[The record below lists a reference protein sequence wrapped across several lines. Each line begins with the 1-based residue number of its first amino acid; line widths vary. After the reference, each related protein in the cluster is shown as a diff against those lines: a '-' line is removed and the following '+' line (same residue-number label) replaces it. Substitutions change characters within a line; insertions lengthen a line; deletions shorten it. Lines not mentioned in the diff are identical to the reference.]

1 MLKYLR
7 VPALAV
13 AMFGLS
19 GCNHSTVYPLFDVE
33 ANVVPVP
40 NDLMFA
46 AESTGDGTLY
56 AGSDPSNP
64 VVTGLDFMDG
74 ASVIAQIDIPFS
86 GSLDV
91 NQLLSADT
99 FISVEGEVIPNPYQ
113 NVFLLPLVFPGGDSV
128 VTASLNEE
136 SGNRSIEQAGFLD
149 QWMYEGATRNG
160 DVALLDQ
167 LVEKHSVRVEIISL
181 NGEQDNV
188 LRLSPLTPL
197 VAETKYL
204 LVVTKSL
211 VGKDGVEIGESPN
224 YALLSD
230 NGSEVIPGSASS
242 QVRPAVIQW
251 EHLAQQYFSFMNS
264 SYKKSDVD
272 FVAPEGIALAYS
284 FTTGGT
290 STVMESMASPALY
303 FENQITV
310 KTKQD
315 AIKKMAI
322 GSYNLSGILAG
333 GAGNNV
339 ATNNSP
345 DYDIQVNALLHK
357 MLTCESILVDG
368 CNDDG
373 INHTYYRGFLAER
386 IAAGEDEFA
395 DYVEEPETVHLLQRA
410 VADAAVTIKNTNE
423 NSVKHQAALMVGA
436 LEGQLPTPES
446 QASLFYRKDCLGS
459 SATGCN
465 DPINPF
471 FPAPAYVAQGQITL
485 PYYLQTPI
493 RAEDE
498 VNPNPIALGSWVA
511 DTELQENLHAP
522 ASDMVTYRFPFPKQ
536 QASLR
541 VPIVA
546 VYPNEAVLSVSGQ
559 SKPEAGWPVIIYQH
573 GITTSRSMVL
583 PMGDAFA
590 FSCVDSRDPTLSTPT
605 GAPCFATVAIDQAL
619 HGIDTDG
626 SFMMRSVNDPDAP
639 IEPNM
644 GGNIPSADLMERHF
658 NFTANEVGM
667 PIPMDYVAD
676 TGSSGS
682 LFTSLFRFATSRDN
696 LRQTTIDLM
705 NVSASLGD
713 MDIDGDGIIPDLD
726 INRVYFVAHSLG
738 GINGAPFLAVN
749 SELTAKNAVTSMP
762 AIKAAALLNV
772 GGGVA
777 KLLENSPDKG
787 FGADVVI
794 PVLASVGLTQGTS
807 AFETYMSVFQ
817 AVTDS
822 ADAMNYG
829 AILRKN
835 ENMGLLLT
843 EIIGGGDD
851 MVPDLD
857 NPFQQVMAQVESDQ
871 TVGNDADINAWP
883 VTNIGPYATVLEN
896 GFVIS
901 ALPAPL
907 TGTEPLAA
915 ELGAIKTK
923 ETIINGKPVVAI
935 TRFTKGSHGTPVTAG
950 LQQANGRII
959 DRFSSSDVFI
969 EMLSEMVLLF
979 ASDGLAIDVSD
990 STVVED

>member
-1 MLKYLR
+1 MLKYMR

-13 AMFGLS
+13 LMFGLS

-33 ANVVPVP
+33 ANIVPVP

-64 VVTGLDFMDG
+64 VITGLDFMDG

-86 GSLDV
+86 GSLDA
-91 NQLLSADT
+91 NQLLSADS
-99 FISVEGEVIPNPYQ
+99 FISIEGEVIPNPYQ
-113 NVFLLPLVFPGGDSV
+113 NVFLLPLVLPGGDSV
-128 VTASLNEE
+128 VLASLNGE
-136 SGNRSIEQAGFLD
+136 SGNTPIEQPGFLD
-149 QWMYEGATRNG
+149 QWTYEDAIRNG
-160 DVALLDQ
+160 DIALLDQ
-167 LVEKHSVRVEIISL
+167 LAEKHAVRVEIISL
-181 NGEQDNV
+181 SGEQDNV

-197 VAETKYL
+197 MAETKYL
-204 LVVTKSL
+204 LVVIKSL

-230 NGSEVIPGSASS
+230 GGSEVIPGSANS
-242 QVRPAVIQW
+242 QVKPAVTQW
-251 EHLAQQYFSFMNS
+251 GLLAQQYFSFMNA
-264 SYKKSDVD
+264 SYKEKDVD
-272 FVAPEGIALAYS
+272 FTAPEGIALAYS

-290 STVMESMASPALY
+290 STVLESMASPALY

-315 AIKKMAI
+315 AIKKLVI
-322 GSYNLSGILAG
+322 GNYNLRGVLG
-333 GAGNNV
+333 DD
-339 ATNNSP
+339 
-345 DYDIQVNALLHK
+345 DYDVQVNALLHK
-357 MLTCESILVDG
+357 MLTCESMVDAD
-368 CNDDG
+368 CNDDE
-373 INHTYYRGFLAER
+373 INHSYYREALANR
-386 IAAGEDEFA
+386 IEAGDDEFA
-395 DYVEEPETVHLLQRA
+395 DYVEEPEIAHLLQRA
-410 VADAAVTIKNTNE
+410 VAEAAITIKNNNE
-423 NSVKHQAALMVGA
+423 NSIKHQAALMVGV
-436 LEGQLPTPES
+436 LEGQLPIPES
-446 QASLFYRKDCLGS
+446 QTSSFYRKDCLGT

-471 FPAPAYVAQGQITL
+471 FPAPAYVAQGQINL
-485 PYYLQTPI
+485 PYYLQIPI
-493 RAEDE
+493 EVE
-498 VNPNPIALGSWVA
+498 GGVNPNPIALGSWVA
-511 DTELQENLHAP
+511 DAGLQETLHAP
-522 ASDMVTYRFPFPKQ
+522 MSDMVTYRFPFPKQ
-536 QASLR
+536 QATLT
-541 VPIVA
+541 VPLVA
-546 VYPNEAVLSVSGQ
+546 VYPNETVLSVSGQ
-559 SKPEAGWPVIIYQH
+559 SKPDAGWPVIIYQH

-605 GAPCFATVAIDQAL
+605 GAPCFATIAIDQAL

-639 IEPNM
+639 IEPNI
-644 GGNIPSADLMERHF
+644 GDNIPSADLMERHF
-658 NFTANEVGM
+658 NFTANEIGM

-705 NVSASLGD
+705 NLSASLGT

-738 GINGAPFLAVN
+738 GINGTPFLAVN

-829 AILRKN
+829 AILREN
-835 ENMGLLLT
+835 GNMGLLLT
-843 EIIGGGDD
+843 EIIGGSDD

-857 NPFQQVMAQVESDQ
+857 NPLQQVMAQVESDQ

-883 VTNIGPYATVLEN
+883 VTNIGPYAMVLEN
-896 GFVIS
+896 GFAIS
-901 ALPAPL
+901 GLPAPL

-915 ELGAIKTK
+915 ELGAIKTQ
-923 ETIINGKPVVAI
+923 ETIVNGKPVIAI

-950 LQQANGRII
+950 LQQVNGRII
-959 DRFSSSDVFI
+959 DRFSSTDVFM

-979 ASDGLAIDVSD
+979 ASDGLAIDVSN